1 MTTFLLNILDITHTP
16 VSEIPMKE
24 KIDKPNIKEETRA
37 LRKKTKRVEESRA
50 SIKAK
55 SREKGKIIK
64 AHQDR
69 QTELEKNRDDW
80 KAKCKEQ
87 EKERV
92 NAENKYEQVAALFNM
107 KEEQFKEILKEF
119 EELKKKYPLE
129 KEKRKKRV

>member
-1 MTTFLLNILDITHTP
+1 
-16 VSEIPMKE
+16 MKE
-24 KIDKPNIKEETRA
+24 KANKPSVKEEARA
-37 LRKKTKRVEESRA
+37 LRKKSKRIEESRD

-87 EKERV
+87 EKERL
-92 NAENKYEQVAALFNM
+92 NAENNYKEIAYLLNM
-107 KEEQFKEILKEF
+107 KEEQLRETLKEF
-119 EELKKKYPLE
+119 EELKKKHLP
-129 KEKRKKRV
+129 KSRR

>member
-1 MTTFLLNILDITHTP
+1 
-16 VSEIPMKE
+16 MKE
-24 KIDKPNIKEETRA
+24 KIDKSNMKEETRA
-37 LRKKTKRVEESRA
+37 LRKKAKRVEESRA

-80 KAKCKEQ
+80 KVKCKEQ
-87 EKERV
+87 EQERI
-92 NAENKYEQVAALFNM
+92 NADNKYKQVAALFEM
-107 KEEQFKEILKEF
+107 KEEQFREILKEF

-129 KEKRKKRV
+129 KGRGKRQV